1 MVKRFLI
8 PINPQHLIT
17 YSDRLDN
24 AKVTPTHPSPL
35 EGEDKGEGGFKENMC
50 CKYVKQVA
58 FFQLPALGIIHLNVN
73 YCFVCGRRLER

>member
-17 YSDRLDN
+17 YNDRLDN
-24 AKVTPTHPSPL
+24 AKVNTPLHPSQ
-35 EGEDKGEGGFKENMC
+35 EGIC

-58 FFQLPALGIIHLNVN
+58 FFQFPALGIVHLNVN
-73 YCFVCGRRLER
+73 HCWVCGRRLVRGEKLER